1 MTDPSDADL
10 AARYRPRLEAERAE
24 LTDASDTTRAA
35 RAPVALDQQSV
46 GRLSRMDALQ
56 GQAMAKGIEAR
67 RAGRLRAIAA
77 ALARIDEAEFGYCE
91 DCGDFIG
98 TPRLDVDPCVMR
110 CVSCA
115 S

>member
-1 MTDPSDADL
+1 MSEPSEEDL
-10 AARYRPRLEAERAE
+10 APRYRPVLLTEREGILA
-24 LTDASDTTRAA
+24 ASDATRAT

-56 GQAMAKGIEAR
+56 GQAMAKGLEAR

-77 ALARIDEAEFGYCE
+77 ALDRIEDGAFGWCE
-91 DCGDFIG
+91 DCGTFIG
-98 TPRLDVDPCVMR
+98 FGRLDVDPCALR

-115 S
+115 A